1 MDWGG
6 LMGCG
11 LTIEGSSVHELLE
24 WAVVE
29 VVP

>member
-1 MDWGG
+1 MDWRG
-6 LMGCG
+6 LMGCQ
-11 LTIEGSSVHELLE
+11 LTIGCWGVHELLE